1 MSTIFSPL
9 SQHKVILELQPN
21 WHLDESS
28 LQAIR
33 IKSPSTGQQ
42 IPLGSIARLDPSF
55 TPLAINHLGP
65 FPAVTLSFNLALGAF
80 LSDAVTAIQKVEA
93 EIKKP
98 NSIIASFRGSAQAFQ
113 DSVSSQPILIIAA
126 ILVVYIILGVLYES
140 FIHPITI
147 LSSLPSATFGAL
159 LAMWLF
165 QYDLSVITLIGLILL
180 VGIVKKNAIMMVD
193 VYAQK
198 VLERDTGLFD
208 KKIIDRQSLD
218 LQQATTAQ
226 LEALVKAN
234 EAAVANAK
242 VQLEFTKI
250 TAPIDGR
257 VGLRLVDK
265 GNIVHANDQAG
276 LAVITQLQPIS
287 VVFTLPEGNLREIT
301 KGLKTNGAD
310 ESLAVAALDPQDN
323 QVLGQGELR
332 AMDNQVDE
340 ATGTIKLKAVFQN
353 RQFELW
359 PGQFVNIHLLVDT
372 RRQQLVVPSSAV
384 NQGPS
389 GEFIY
394 IIRPDLIAEVRAVKV
409 GISEDGSTVIENG
422 ISEGEDV
429 VVYGQY
435 LLKANARVVLKK

>member
-1 MSTIFSPL
+1 MPSMRIRSLIWATILVLGAAVIGGSIWLNPSRTSPAKTEVEDNVPVATA
-9 SQHKVILELQPN
+9 KVRREDVPVYLDGLGKVQALNTVTIRAQIDGKIMETTFHEGQNVRAGDLLLQIDPRPYQAA
-21 WHLDESS
+21 LD
-28 LQAIR
+28 QAIA
-33 IKSPSTGQQ
+33 KQNQ
-42 IPLGSIARLDPSF
+42 DQAQLG
-55 TPLAINHLGP
+55 
-65 FPAVTLSFNLALGAF
+65 
-80 LSDAVTAIQKVEA
+80 
-93 EIKKP
+93 
-98 NSIIASFRGSAQAFQ
+98 
-113 DSVSSQPILIIAA
+113 
-126 ILVVYIILGVLYES
+126 
-140 FIHPITI
+140 
-147 LSSLPSATFGAL
+147 
-159 LAMWLF
+159 
-165 QYDLSVITLIGLILL
+165 
-180 VGIVKKNAIMMVD
+180 
-193 VYAQK
+193 YAQK

-208 KKIIDRQSLD
+208 KKIIDRQTLD

-226 LEALVKAN
+226 LEALVKAD

-301 KGLKTNGAD
+301 KKLKTNGAD
-310 ESLAVAALDPQDN
+310 ESLAVAALDPQNN

-359 PGQFVNIHLLVDT
+359 PGQFVNIRLLVDT

-394 IIRPDLIAEVRAVKV
+394 IIRPDLIAEVRAIKV

-422 ISEGEDV
+422 ISEGDTV
-429 VVYGQY
+429 VVDGQY
-435 LLKANARVVLKK
+435 LLKSNARVQLKNSNQ